1 MARGQKIG
9 VDDRVEKTLE
19 AVTQFQFPFFDGSVA
34 RMFSWPV
41 EAWLRAQAGILQAS
55 EPVATGWIERR
66 RAAATSTLDTLE
78 RLACCNDLKEVATIQ
93 RGWFEESMK
102 RLDSDLHALTDQA
115 LAVSREAMSATRYAA
130 QTSAEVVA
138 LAIQPAQRLAEQQ
151 QQQQQAPVDAA
162 A

>member
-9 VDDRVEKTLE
+9 MDDRVENTVE
-19 AVTQFQFPFFDGSVA
+19 AVSRLPFFDGTVA

-41 EAWLRAQAGILQAS
+41 EAWLRAPAGILNAS
-55 EPVATGWIERR
+55 EPVATGWMERQR
-66 RAAATSTLDTLE
+66 TAATSTLETLE
-78 RLACCNDLKEVATIQ
+78 RLANCGDLKEAAAIQ
-93 RGWFEESMK
+93 RGWFEDSMK
-102 RLDSDLHALTDQA
+102 RLDSDLHAFTDQA

-138 LAIQPAQRLAEQQ
+138 LAIQPAQRAAEQQ
-151 QQQQQAPVDAA
+151 QQQTQVDAA